1 MVGTDILLTAITKK
15 GKRTNSKSLM
25 HWGGTNPII
34 LCSLIRPLF
43 STWMLK
49 GETSP
54 MCQNAKIAFAPF
66 PPPTFHLASRQPPP
80 PTKAKLELSSAG
92 IEGMMCEGGEDQS
105 QTYAYSYT
113 PEPLSRFVDSMS
125 TLRLNP
131 VMGPLL
137 ISTARRRI
145 LELAFSSSLLYIS
158 HGPWK
163 WWQLWKKKRKDWQII
178 K

>member
-1 MVGTDILLTAITKK
+1 MDAERRNFADVPKCQDC
-15 GKRTNSKSLM
+15 
-25 HWGGTNPII
+25 
-34 LCSLIRPLF
+34 LCSV
-43 STWMLK
+43 
-49 GETSP
+49 
-54 MCQNAKIAFAPF
+54 
-66 PPPTFHLASRQPPP
+66 PPTYLPPRIETAP
-80 PTKAKLELSSAG
+80 PTKAKLELTSAG
-92 IEGMMCEGGEDQS
+92 IEGMMCEGGGEDQS

-137 ISTARRRI
+137 ISTAGRRI